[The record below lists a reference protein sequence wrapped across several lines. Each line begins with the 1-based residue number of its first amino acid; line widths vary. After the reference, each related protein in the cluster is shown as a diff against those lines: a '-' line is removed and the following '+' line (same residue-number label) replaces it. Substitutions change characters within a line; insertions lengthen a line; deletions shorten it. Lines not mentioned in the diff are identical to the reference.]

1 MRSKLDPAIDT
12 SEEQRSLIAK
22 RRKLIISGGFIAVAL
37 ILLLAI
43 SSGKL
48 PGCSSAKQEQQK
60 AIVFDKSGDEVGNLK
75 KVKEESYGSE
85 EELLKLA
92 KEAKAAGLVVQGVSQ
107 CGWTRRQREL
117 FGGAKSKAR
126 KVFESMYIECRSRDQ
141 CPNVK
146 GYPTWSRGDQMYPG
160 FKNPDRIRELIKE
173 VGQLPP
179 QQQVQD
185 SSLPNESNIPG
196 IKPTVMDARLPQSIK
211 AKNDT
216 FVAETHLLNQGRG
229 VEIEELSSTDDD
241 SSSSSSSDS
250 DDDEKLEGKTK
261 KKKTTQKKSKKPSK
275 KDGKVKKEH
284 IRGVSKYPPLNV
296 LDMPGTAAFT
306 INSTIPQNQWMQ
318 NNLPRQSLDN
328 PDPVQLLARQMA
340 ATFSQIAYDASRDS
354 RSADFGTAKLKDAAH
369 ITSGYAL
376 DDKRIYVEKN

>member
-48 PGCSSAKQEQQK
+48 PGCGSTKPEQQK
-60 AIVFDKSGDEVGNLK
+60 AIIFNKSGDEVGNLK
-75 KVKEESYGSE
+75 KVKEEDYGSE

-92 KEAKAAGLVVQGVSQ
+92 QEAKAAGLVVQGVSQ
-107 CGWTRRQREL
+107 CSWTRRQREL
-117 FGGAKSKAR
+117 FGGSKSKAR

-196 IKPTVMDARLPQSIK
+196 IKPTVMDAPLPQSIREYC
-211 AKNDT
+211 T
-216 FVAETHLLNQGRG
+216 FSRQGLASLPETVLQYLHPPWRYCDRLGGVLGFRNLYRPLNLLLVKTKVPENGRG
-229 VEIEELSSTDDD
+229 GNFAVFD
-241 SSSSSSSDS
+241 SICNPFSRL
-250 DDDEKLEGKTK
+250 KIG
-261 KKKTTQKKSKKPSK
+261 
-275 KDGKVKKEH
+275 
-284 IRGVSKYPPLNV
+284 
-296 LDMPGTAAFT
+296 
-306 INSTIPQNQWMQ
+306 
-318 NNLPRQSLDN
+318 LPAT
-328 PDPVQLLARQMA
+328 PFQLCLRRLQ
-340 ATFSQIAYDASRDS
+340 
-354 RSADFGTAKLKDAAH
+354 
-369 ITSGYAL
+369 
-376 DDKRIYVEKN
+376 E